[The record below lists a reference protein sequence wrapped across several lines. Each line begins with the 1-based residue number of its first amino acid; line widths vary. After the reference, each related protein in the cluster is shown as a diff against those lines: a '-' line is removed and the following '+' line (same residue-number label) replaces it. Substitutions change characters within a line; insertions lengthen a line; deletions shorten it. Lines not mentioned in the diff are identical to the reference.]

1 MQAWLYLHFPDM
13 YLHSLVHDDHSPVI
27 VITQDQQRV
36 VQVSTA
42 AKQRGIRSDM
52 PLASALFLCPE
63 VICHTLNQE
72 YADQLLQQRALW
84 AYRYSAQIF
93 PDPGEGLWLEAGSM
107 LKLFGGIKAFIGTLQ
122 GSCQTHHW
130 PLQCGLG
137 LTPISAR
144 WQALS
149 DVQTLS
155 LNPDQQRQA
164 LQTLPLDELRL
175 NEKQLLSLQRLG
187 IQRLGELLQLP
198 LAETGRRICPLLMQ
212 QLQQLHGHQQPPAAL
227 FSPPLKFS
235 EKVIFSHDAEHRN
248 GLFFPLARLLESLCG
263 FLHHHQLSVRWLALR
278 LLHREP
284 PETRWLFSFAN
295 HEYRYEELL
304 QLCRYQLDKQSL
316 RAPVTELQLSVTQFS
331 ARDHAQS
338 SCLALNETDTSERHA
353 GSLINRLQ
361 ARLSASQVSVLQ
373 STGDPRPEASWQA
386 QPANEYLP
394 DNLARPGDWPVWLL
408 PEPLPC
414 SAPEQVIRGPL
425 RINSGWW
432 ESQMIRRDY
441 YQVMESD
448 QLLWVFR
455 DDQKRWFLHGY
466 FS

>member
-1 MQAWLYLHFPDM
+1 MNAWLYLYFPDM
-13 YLHSLVHDDHSPVI
+13 YLHSLVHDSHSPVI

-36 VQVSTA
+36 IQVSTA

-63 VICHTLNQE
+63 IICHTLNQE
-72 YADQLLQQRALW
+72 YAEQLLQQRALW

-93 PDPGEGLWLEAGSM
+93 PDPAEGLWLEAGSM
-107 LKLFGGIKAFIGTLQ
+107 LRLFGGIEAFVNTLKD
-122 GSCQTHHW
+122 GCQQHQW
-130 PLQCGLG
+130 PLQYGLG
-137 LTPISAR
+137 LTPVSAR
-144 WQALS
+144 WQALA
-149 DVQTLS
+149 DIQTLS
-155 LNPDQQRQA
+155 LNTVQQQHA
-164 LQTLPLDELRL
+164 LQTLPLDKLHL
-175 NEKQLLSLQRLG
+175 NDAQLLALQRLG

-198 LAETGRRICPLLMQ
+198 LAETGRRICPQLMQ
-212 QLQQLHGHQQPPAAL
+212 QLQQLHGQQKPPSSL
-227 FSPPLKFS
+227 FTPPLKFS

-248 GLFFPLARLLESLCG
+248 GLFFPLARLLDSLCG

-284 PETRWLFSFAN
+284 PETRWLFSFAS

-316 RAPVTELQLSVTQFS
+316 RAPVTELQLSVTQFTS
-331 ARDHAQS
+331 RQHEQA
-338 SCLALNETDTSERHA
+338 SCLTTDDQTPLS

-386 QPANEYLP
+386 QPADESVP
-394 DNLARPGDWPVWLL
+394 DSLSRTGDWPTWLL
-408 PEPLPC
+408 PEPVPY
-414 SAPEQVIRGPL
+414 APPAEIIQGPL
-425 RINSGWW
+425 RITSGWW
-432 ESQMIRRDY
+432 DSRMTRRDY
-441 YQVMESD
+441 YQVMQDE